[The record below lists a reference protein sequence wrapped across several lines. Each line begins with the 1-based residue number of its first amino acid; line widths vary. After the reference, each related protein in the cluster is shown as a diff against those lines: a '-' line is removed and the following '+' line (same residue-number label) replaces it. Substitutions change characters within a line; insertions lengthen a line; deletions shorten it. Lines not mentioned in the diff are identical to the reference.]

1 MKITKNIFLLLVI
14 FYFSFSCIKVHKTSN
29 SNLNR
34 GILTL
39 LWLTRKP
46 VCTVSTFAGS
56 GSYGHTDGTG
66 TAASFGYPYGVTV
79 DSNGNVYVAD
89 PDRIRKISSLGVVT
103 TLAGSGNNGSNDG
116 AGTAASFNNPHG
128 VAVDTSGNIYVADTA
143 NNKIRKITSTGN
155 VTTLAGSGSSGSTD
169 GAGTVANFNMPSGV
183 AVDISGNVYVTD
195 TYSYKIRKITGD
207 GIVTT
212 LAGSGSYGY
221 TDGTG
226 IAASFRYP
234 YGVTVDNNGNV
245 YVADYESY
253 RIRKITSTGIV
264 TTIAGP
270 DFIGSGFRSGTIG
283 GTLWPLGV
291 TVDSNGNVYATDET
305 HNSIEKITP
314 SGEFTILAGKY
325 NASSGDKK
333 GSIDGIGTAASFNYP
348 SGIAIDNSGNIFIA
362 DTNNNKIRKM
372 VCQ

>member
-1 MKITKNIFLLLVI
+1 M
-14 FYFSFSCIKVHKTSN
+14 
-29 SNLNR
+29 
-34 GILTL
+34 

>member
-1 MKITKNIFLLLVI
+1 MFC
-14 FYFSFSCIKVHKTSN
+14 FSFSCLKFQKTSN
-29 SNLNR
+29 SDLNR
-34 GILTL
+34 GILSL

-79 DSNGNVYVAD
+79 DSNGNVYVANTQSFK
-89 PDRIRKISSLGVVT
+89 IRKINSVGVVT
-103 TLAGSGNNGSNDG
+103 TLAGSGSIGSSDG
-116 AGTAASFNNPHG
+116 TSMTASFNFPHG
-128 VAVDTSGNIYVADTA
+128 VAVDTSGNVYVADTV

-169 GAGTVANFNMPSGV
+169 GVGTVANFNQPSGV
-183 AVDISGNVYVTD
+183 AVDTSGNVYVTD
-195 TYSYKIRKITGD
+195 TYSYKIRKITAD
-207 GIVTT
+207 GFVTT
-212 LAGSGSYGY
+212 LAGSGSYGD

-234 YGVTVDNNGNV
+234 YGVTVDKNGNV
-245 YVADYESY
+245 YVADTESY

-333 GSIDGIGTAASFNYP
+333 GSIDGIGTAASFDYP